1 MPSLTRPASAYLVK
15 ALLTG
20 WVLFSA
26 SSLTPSSTPS
36 STRGTWMTAM
46 KTRGSPT
53 GTSCRVLRRSKRL
66 AGLVITPGTVCHS
79 CFTHFPALTYRQSPN
94 RPASM
99 TDLQRLGVVYW
110 KLSGE
115 EDPKLQAIR
124 EVRGYSYKVCAGLG
138 LQC

>member
-1 MPSLTRPASAYLVK
+1 
-15 ALLTG
+15 
-20 WVLFSA
+20 
-26 SSLTPSSTPS
+26 
-36 STRGTWMTAM
+36 
-46 KTRGSPT
+46 
-53 GTSCRVLRRSKRL
+53 
-66 AGLVITPGTVCHS
+66 
-79 CFTHFPALTYRQSPN
+79 
-94 RPASM
+94 M